1 MRTLFADAGYWIA
14 LLYSGDQLHERAT
27 TVAAGLG
34 PVAIVTTQMAL
45 AEALNH
51 LAGRGERLRRLAAQ
65 MVRELEARS
74 DVQVIPQTD
83 AQFRAAVEH
92 YAARADQTWSLNGL
106 RQLPGHGG
114 AEHNRRA
121 RSRPGLRAG
130 RLQSLAS
137 RKPGMTSALATS
149 ESPGVRT
156 HRPHRTPHSLPGP
169 RHAPASH
176 VSPANPSTPK
186 PLLTT

>member
-51 LAGRGERLRRLAAQ
+51 LAGRGERLRRLAAH

-92 YAARADQTWSLNGL
+92 YAARVDQTWSLTDC
-106 RQLPGHGG
+106 
-114 AEHNRRA
+114 
-121 RSRPGLRAG
+121 
-130 RLQSLAS
+130 AS
-137 RKPGMTSALATS
+137 FLVMEERNITDALAYDRDF
-149 ESPGVRT
+149 EQAGFR
-156 HRPHRTPHSLPGP
+156 
-169 RHAPASH
+169 A
-176 VSPANPSTPK
+176 
-186 PLLTT
+186 LLRENRQ